1 MIPTAGKIYEKRL
14 CDQISNHTDPI
25 LSPNITAY
33 RKNHSCD
40 TTLLRLVGEWKKK
53 LDCGKVISVLSAD
66 MSKAFDSLYSPLL
79 VKKLEAYNLSD
90 KALELMRSYFN
101 QRKKQSEARPC
112 L

>member
-1 MIPTAGKIYEKRL
+1 M
-14 CDQISNHTDPI
+14 DPI

-40 TTLLRLVGEWKKK
+40 TTLLGLVGEWKKK
-53 LDCGKVISVLSAD
+53 LDCGKVIAVLSTD
-66 MSKAFDSLYSPLL
+66 MNKAFDSLYSPLL
-79 VKKLEAYNLSD
+79 VKKLEAYNFSD